1 MTQIRN
7 NYSATKKKGM
17 TEASR
22 LAATFKFLCLL
33 RFTSLQSECTS
44 QKQDQTEIMR
54 RAPQASPVDT

>member
-1 MTQIRN
+1 
-7 NYSATKKKGM
+7 M

-22 LAATFKFLCLL
+22 LAAAFKFLCLL